1 MFVFW
6 GDGSASSRALVDAIR
21 VRSTENFNWTFIFI
35 LAVVFYV
42 YWSEINK
49 KNYEAIYAGLALYGV
64 HWLYEIANAVIGH
77 VAGYPLWSV
86 SNASTTFILL
96 IGVCWEL
103 SMMFSLAGI
112 ISFKMLPHDRSK
124 RYFAKNGKGGVS
136 CKLVGALEMALLFAL
151 FESFLAGTS
160 NHSFIWVYKW
170 WGVLPVFITTY
181 VPFFLASNY
190 VPDME
195 PKKRKAFLI
204 GLWGLVALL
213 LVILIPAGGH
223 LGRTR
228 CLDCGKRNGQY
239 EIQAYEPKGL
249 LARLHRLFHGGAF
262 LPRLYTVRA
271 AGRA

>member
-1 MFVFW
+1 MFKFW
-6 GDGSASSRALVDAIR
+6 GDGSQAAMDLVNQIK

-42 YWSEINK
+42 YWSEVHK
-49 KNYEAIYAGLALYGV
+49 KNTEVVIAGFALYGV
-64 HWLYEIANAVIGH
+64 HWLYEICNAIIGH
-77 VAGYPLWSV
+77 VFGYPLWSV
-86 SNASTTFILL
+86 SNESTTFILL

-112 ISFKMLPHDRSK
+112 ISFKMLPADRNK
-124 RYFAKNGKGGVS
+124 RYFTKGGKKGIS
-136 CKLVGALEMALLFAL
+136 CKLVGAIEMALLFAL

-195 PKKRKAFLI
+195 PKKRTRFLCI
-204 GLWGLVALL
+204 EWGFVALL
-213 LVILIPAGGH
+213 LIVLIP
-223 LGRTR
+223 LG
-228 CLDCGKRNGQY
+228 
-239 EIQAYEPKGL
+239 II
-249 LARLHRLFHGGAF
+249 
-262 LPRLYTVRA
+262 
-271 AGRA
+271 

>member
-1 MFVFW
+1 MFKFW
-6 GDGSASSRALVDAIR
+6 GDGSAEARALVDAIR

-42 YWSEINK
+42 YWSEIHNK
-49 KNYEAIYAGLALYGV
+49 NTEAVCAGLALYGV
-64 HWLYEIANAVIGH
+64 HWLYKIGNAVIGH
-77 VAGYPLWSV
+77 VTGYPLWSV

-96 IGVCWEL
+96 VGVCWEL

-112 ISFKMLPHDRSK
+112 ISFKMMPKDRST

-136 CKLVGALEMALLFAL
+136 CRLLVALEMALLFAL

-170 WGVLPVFITTY
+170 WGVLPVFVTTY
-181 VPFFLASNY
+181 IPFFLASNY

-195 PKKRKAFLI
+195 PKKRRAFLL

-213 LVILIPAGGH
+213 LVILIP
-223 LGRTR
+223 LGV
-228 CLDCGKRNGQY
+228 
-239 EIQAYEPKGL
+239 I
-249 LARLHRLFHGGAF
+249 
-262 LPRLYTVRA
+262 
-271 AGRA
+271 

>member
-1 MFVFW
+1 MFKFW
-6 GDGSASSRALVDAIR
+6 GDGSQAAMDLVNQIK

-42 YWSEINK
+42 YWSEVHK
-49 KNYEAIYAGLALYGV
+49 KNTEVVIAGFALYGV
-64 HWLYEIANAVIGH
+64 HWLYEICNAIIGH
-77 VAGYPLWSV
+77 VFGYPLWSV
-86 SNASTTFILL
+86 SNESTTFILL

-112 ISFKMLPHDRSK
+112 ISFKMLPADRNK
-124 RYFAKNGKGGVS
+124 RYFTKGGKKGIS
-136 CKLVGALEMALLFAL
+136 CKLVGAIEMALLFAL

-195 PKKRKAFLI
+195 PKKRTRFLCI
-204 GLWGLVALL
+204 EWGLVAFLL
-213 LVILIPAGGH
+213 IVLIP
-223 LGRTR
+223 LG
-228 CLDCGKRNGQY
+228 
-239 EIQAYEPKGL
+239 II
-249 LARLHRLFHGGAF
+249 
-262 LPRLYTVRA
+262 
-271 AGRA
+271 